1 MQGSGGHWEGRG
13 LGLAGGQGLGV
24 RSGPGR
30 TPSPAPL
37 SPQHCP
43 SAPGQANGRRPLLA
57 WLWRRG
63 GSVRAGKGLPK
74 KAQPVFRVAGGDVP
88 AGTGRW
94 RGASTAP
101 PPQGRAVPSPVP
113 WGWAR
118 HVQPHVRCFSLGW
131 LLGGHGVGWG
141 HGCGGGP
148 GNMWVRRQRCEA
160 QDSGIRQDLGGGSCS
175 TGGHQELGRVPMRWW
190 GSPCPTAGH
199 RAPL

>member
-1 MQGSGGHWEGRG
+1 MLNPIAPCPALQNHTQPHKSLPNPIGPCPAPQLPLMQGGGCGLGGHGARAGRG
-13 LGLAGGQGLGV
+13 PGSWGLGV

-43 SAPGQANGRRPLLA
+43 SAPGQANGHRPLLA

-88 AGTGRW
+88 TGTGRW

-113 WGWAR
+113 RGWAR
-118 HVQPHVRCFSLGW
+118 HVQPHVLCFSLGW
-131 LLGGHGVGWG
+131 LGGGARGGMGARMGWG
-141 HGCGGGP
+141 AWEYVGK
-148 GNMWVRRQRCEA
+148 EA
-160 QDSGIRQDLGGGSCS
+160 A
-175 TGGHQELGRVPMRWW
+175 V
-190 GSPCPTAGH
+190 
-199 RAPL
+199 